1 MYGLYHHMITIWSI
15 LKLQNKLCW
24 LYIPLLYINIPLNFL
39 RHNVLA
45 ARYRLGG
52 EFCHEEYE
60 ETDGEEK
67 WTWIHKPTGIQ
78 VHAAFPQRMEVHN
91 SWFIQLLH
99 LIIYMYMYICI
110 YVYMY
115 ICIYVYMYICIYV
128 YMYICIYV
136 YMYIYIDVY
145 MYIYIYRQTF
155 PGQYYIY
162 IYDYVC
168 RWISVISQFLSGM
181 HFQVGSD
188 ITGRPL
194 LCILSWC
201 HTHTLSVETSNQFE
215 ILSHDPHPSQMK
227 IPFNFLKPTAY
238 LEVKMVIFHS
248 YVSLL
253 EGNIWWGHNFH
264 QSVRVDLLVNLLD

>member
-1 MYGLYHHMITIWSI
+1 MHGLYHHMITIWSI

-39 RHNVLA
+39 RHDVLA

-52 EFCHEEYE
+52 EFCHEDYE

-99 LIIYMYMYICI
+99 LIIYMYICIYVYMYICIYVYICIYICIYVYIYVYMYICICI

-128 YMYICIYV
+128 Y
-136 YMYIYIDVY
+136 
-145 MYIYIYRQTF
+145 RQTF

-162 IYDYVC
+162 IYI
-168 RWISVISQFLSGM
+168 R
-181 HFQVGSD
+181 
-188 ITGRPL
+188 
-194 LCILSWC
+194 LC
-201 HTHTLSVETSNQFE
+201 
-215 ILSHDPHPSQMK
+215 M
-227 IPFNFLKPTAY
+227 
-238 LEVKMVIFHS
+238 
-248 YVSLL
+248 
-253 EGNIWWGHNFH
+253 
-264 QSVRVDLLVNLLD
+264 

>member
-1 MYGLYHHMITIWSI
+1 MIPTPSNTWLLTPKNSKGVAMATAHDPYSWLVACWSIPRWITSQVGHRLSPKNWVGGSTVPFYDPSSCMACITHMITIWSI

-99 LIIYMYMYICI
+99 LIIYMYICI

-115 ICIYVYMYICIYV
+115 ICIYVYMYICIYI
-128 YMYICIYV
+128 YRCIYV
-136 YMYIYIDVY
+136 YI
-145 MYIYIYRQTF
+145 
-155 PGQYYIY
+155 
-162 IYDYVC
+162 
-168 RWISVISQFLSGM
+168 
-181 HFQVGSD
+181 
-188 ITGRPL
+188 
-194 LCILSWC
+194 
-201 HTHTLSVETSNQFE
+201 
-215 ILSHDPHPSQMK
+215 
-227 IPFNFLKPTAY
+227 
-238 LEVKMVIFHS
+238 
-248 YVSLL
+248 
-253 EGNIWWGHNFH
+253 
-264 QSVRVDLLVNLLD
+264 